1 MDMIMRGKR
10 WGRGGGRCPSVAVAD
25 VPDAPA
31 ATVGVSVAGLDCLQT
46 LGAGV
51 PLPTV
56 AVQVVAVAGVPD
68 FVRLVDGHGSFRFD
82 GISLQGQGIWQ
93 APGRTLL

>member
-1 MDMIMRGKR
+1 MG
-10 WGRGGGRCPSVAVAD
+10 WSGEGAPPGGGGSVAVAD
-25 VPDAPA
+25 VPHAPA
-31 ATVGVSVAGLDCLQT
+31 ATVGVSVAGLDCLHP

-51 PLPTV
+51 PCPTLSSL
-56 AVQVVAVAGVPD
+56 AGEGAAVAGVPD